1 MRLLRRGPCDCRRGI
16 RTSGKS
22 LGRFPQEARREAS
35 CTSRQKLPPCTSPGS
50 SGLEVAKNA
59 SGCSEVC
66 MFAAC
71 PASGRSSRASGST
84 SLKRAHLLV
93 SGRLRPLQPP
103 IRPDDSALPPRG
115 HGSSADSDRSRA
127 TTAVAAALA
136 SPCRAA
142 SSASA
147 AATIES
153 CFSIASAVASP
164 PTPASSFARAS
175 CFFSDNHNA
184 WYLAGVDLK
193 DASASFALLTAL
205 PSPLCAATLAAVHI

>member
-16 RTSGKS
+16 RTSGKA

-93 SGRLRPLQPP
+93 SGRLRPL

-115 HGSSADSDRSRA
+115 H
-127 TTAVAAALA
+127 AAPRIRTEAG
-136 SPCRAA
+136 R
-142 SSASA
+142 
-147 AATIES
+147 
-153 CFSIASAVASP
+153 P
-164 PTPASSFARAS
+164 PLSLQPWRRLTEQLPLPLPPPPSNRAS
-175 CFFSDNHNA
+175 LLLLQSPAHQLLQAPLHVPRVSFLTTITRGIL
-184 WYLAGVDLK
+184 LA
-193 DASASFALLTAL
+193 LT
-205 PSPLCAATLAAVHI
+205 